1 MRTHSESNAQR
12 PAKMRLLS
20 THTVYKSQHVKHPVL
35 AWRVPFGRAA
45 SQPPPSH
52 SATNRT
58 AHRPVSASVSVVFHG
73 ATLCD
78 GAVMAATGN
87 TRKRKL
93 LEWEPKQ
100 VVVKEAMDLRGAA
113 LGPRGYKVRPV
124 KSGPST
130 YKKILAA
137 QAAAAAGDG
146 GTEQQQQPAAMIDD
160 NEAVVAPAVK
170 RQKAEGVAYRN
181 VSVYG

>member
-1 MRTHSESNAQR
+1 
-12 PAKMRLLS
+12 
-20 THTVYKSQHVKHPVL
+20 
-35 AWRVPFGRAA
+35 
-45 SQPPPSH
+45 
-52 SATNRT
+52 
-58 AHRPVSASVSVVFHG
+58 
-73 ATLCD
+73 
-78 GAVMAATGN
+78 MAATGN